1 MLLQRMLKNVQYSW
15 FSNENYS
22 SLQNNSNLN
31 QLYRA
36 YLENVLRKSKCTE
49 YKNSLPITLTNKTN
63 VITIVRN
70 FNKYNI
76 LNNLDCLIINYDI
89 NVRKYNYSLI

>member
-1 MLLQRMLKNVQYSW
+1 MLLQRMLKRLQYSW
-15 FSNENYS
+15 LSNENYS
-22 SLQNNSNLN
+22 NLQNNSNLN
-31 QLYRA
+31 QLNRA
-36 YLENVLRKSKCTE
+36 YLENVLRKSKCAE

-76 LNNLDCLIINYDI
+76 LNNLDCLIINYDL
-89 NVRKYNYSLI
+89 NVRKYN